1 MATLSLLGLYNH
13 DESLL
18 DGLIENLPNKFGIP
32 SGYEDSYYTDIT
44 VDPQTVVENLL
55 LECAEFEILYA
66 DFNALKRIIKIWSAK
81 EKPVWQKMFNTTC
94 YKYNPIW
101 NKDGKTRW
109 TERQTGSG
117 TKQEKETGTKTN
129 TGTSTITDEYTSN
142 TTESEKVTDD
152 YVSSS
157 NTTNK
162 TTGTGKSSRSGTGK
176 SSRSG
181 QDETTGK
188 ISAYNSTDFQN
199 REKTNTNT
207 SENNSTESSE
217 NNNTESS
224 EDFTGTGKV
233 TNSGTKTTDGSGKVS
248 NSGKKSSQNS
258 TDETNNVSRETID
271 SNTGETIHEQTETG
285 NIGVTMT
292 QQMITAEREIAV
304 FNIIDFIINDFKE
317 RFCLRI
323 Y

>member
-1 MATLSLLGLYNH
+1 MATMSLLGLYNH

-18 DGLIENLPNKFGIP
+18 EGLIENLPNKFGIP

-55 LECAEFEILYA
+55 VECAEFEILYA

-101 NKDGKTRW
+101 NKDGKTVW

-129 TGTSTITDEYTSN
+129 TGTSTITDEYTST

-157 NTTNK
+157 TASNK
-162 TTGTGKSSRSGTGK
+162 TTGNGNGTRTGS
-176 SSRSG
+176 
-181 QDETTGK
+181 DETTK
-188 ISAYNSTDFQN
+188 KVSAYNSTDFQN
-199 REKTNTNT
+199 REKTNNT
-207 SENNSTESSE
+207 SNESNTTESV
-217 NNNTESS
+217 
-224 EDFTGTGKV
+224 EDFTGTGEV
-233 TNSGTKTTDGSGKVS
+233 TNAGTKTTDGNGKVS
-248 NSGKKSSQNS
+248 NSGTKSSENS

-292 QQMITAEREIAV
+292 QSMITAERGIAV

>member
-32 SGYEDSYYTDIT
+32 SSYEDSYYSDVTI
-44 VDPQTVVENLL
+44 DPQTVVENLL
-55 LECAEFEILYA
+55 VECAEFEILYS
-66 DFNALKRIIKIWSAK
+66 DFNALKRIITIWSAK

-101 NKDGKTRW
+101 NKDGKTTW
-109 TERQTGSG
+109 TEQQTLTG
-117 TKQEKETGTKTN
+117 TKTEIETGTKT
-129 TGTSTITDEYTSN
+129 TSDDGTITDDYTSTSTTTN
-142 TTESEKVTDD
+142 TTTAGGTNTRSE
-152 YVSSS
+152 
-157 NTTNK
+157 
-162 TTGTGKSSRSGTGK
+162 
-176 SSRSG
+176 

-188 ISAYNSTDFQN
+188 VSAYNSTDFQN
-199 REKTNTNT
+199 RDKTN
-207 SENNSTESSE
+207 STSSE
-217 NNNTESS
+217 NSTTESS
-224 EDFTGTGKV
+224 EDFTGKGNV
-233 TNSGTKTTDGSGKVS
+233 TNKGTKTTS
-248 NSGKKSSQNS
+248 NTGDVKH
-258 TDETNNVSRETID
+258 NVSRETND
-271 SNTGETIHEQTETG
+271 SNTGETTREQKETG

-292 QQMITAEREIAV
+292 QQMITAEREVAM

>member
-55 LECAEFEILYA
+55 VECAEFEILYA
-66 DFNALKRIIKIWSAK
+66 NFNALKRIIKIWSAK

-101 NKDGKTRW
+101 NKDGKTAW

-129 TGTSTITDEYTSN
+129 TGTSTITDNYTTT
-142 TTESEKVTDD
+142 TTETEKVTDD
-152 YVSSS
+152 YISSS
-157 NTTNK
+157 TTTNK
-162 TTGTGKSSRSGTGK
+162 TTGKGSGTK
-176 SSRSG
+176 SGS
-181 QDETTGK
+181 DETTEK
-188 ISAYNSTDFQN
+188 VSAYNSTDFQN
-199 REKTNTNT
+199 REKTNNSSNETNT
-207 SENNSTESSE
+207 TSSE
-217 NNNTESS
+217 

-233 TNSGTKTTDGSGKVS
+233 TNSGTKNTDGSGKVT
-248 NSGKKSSQNS
+248 NSGTKSSENS

-271 SNTGETIHEQTETG
+271 SNTGETSHEQTETG
-285 NIGVTMT
+285 NIGVTTT